1 MTVLYLILP
10 LALLF
15 AGAAVAAF
23 AWTVRSGQLDDIDT
37 PPRRI
42 LFEDEPLGR
51 SPAPASRATPVKR
64 ELGQPANAVGGDRP
78 GQQRADLAVT
88 PASGAGPARSAAL
101 QAAIAG
107 TARE

>member
-23 AWTVRSGQLDDIDT
+23 AWTVHSGQLDDVDT

-42 LFEDEPLGR
+42 LFDE
-51 SPAPASRATPVKR
+51 
-64 ELGQPANAVGGDRP
+64 
-78 GQQRADLAVT
+78 
-88 PASGAGPARSAAL
+88 RSAAGGRDPDGF
-101 QAAIAG
+101 AG
-107 TARE
+107 GAGGRAPPGIGDRATTARCAPSAAGDAPERARHGEFRWHSS